1 MIAEKRLVR
10 VFFGKKKKISKELME
25 YRIERK
31 SMKEKRGPMATLKE
45 WQKKFPNISFVI
57 INKKLQD

>member
-25 YRIERK
+25 YRTERK
-31 SMKEKRGPMATLKE
+31 DMKEKRGPMATLKE
-45 WQKKFPNISFVI
+45 WQLKFPNASFVI
-57 INKKLQD
+57 VNKKL